1 MDDRISLFQS
11 SFFTTIIKFDT
22 FWNNQ
27 IIKLNLKCATA
38 QLVPLAVS
46 PQSLKMSSRKTF
58 QLNFSH
64 SEEVVARMR

>member
-1 MDDRISLFQS
+1 MDDRIPLFRS
-11 SFFTTIIKFDT
+11 SSFTTIIKIDT
-22 FWNNQ
+22 FRNTQ
-27 IIKLNLKCATA
+27 IIKLNPKCATA
-38 QLVPLAVS
+38 QPVPPAVS